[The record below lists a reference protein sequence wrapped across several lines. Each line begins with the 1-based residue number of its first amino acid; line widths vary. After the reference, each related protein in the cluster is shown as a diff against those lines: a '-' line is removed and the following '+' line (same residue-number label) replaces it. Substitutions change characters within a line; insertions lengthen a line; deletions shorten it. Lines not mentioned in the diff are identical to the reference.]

1 MRKALASV
9 LLLLLLTGCQTR
21 ADRALYASGGAAV
34 PVTAGEPGAA
44 KEDGE
49 SGEVGEGEAPEPRY
63 VALTFDD
70 GPRPDTTGPLLEGLA
85 QRGVT
90 ATFFVIG
97 EQVPGNEELIR
108 RMVRDG
114 HQVGSH
120 TYSHV
125 RLGTAEKNTVIEEI
139 QKTEVVLS
147 NALGSEGEYWLRP
160 PYGII
165 DKERSALI
173 KTPMIYWSL
182 DPQDWKKL
190 DAGRVTEYVV
200 NNVQGGDIV
209 LLHDFY
215 PTSVQAAL
223 RIVDRLQAEGY
234 IFVTVEQLFAL
245 EGVTPQPG
253 LLYASPVKLRPVK

>member
-21 ADRALYASGGAAV
+21 ADRAQYASGGAAV

-44 KEDGE
+44 EEDGE
-49 SGEVGEGEAPEPRY
+49 SGEAGEGEAPEPRY

-90 ATFFVIG
+90 VTFFVIG

-120 TYSHV
+120 T
-125 RLGTAEKNTVIEEI
+125 
-139 QKTEVVLS
+139 
-147 NALGSEGEYWLRP
+147 
-160 PYGII
+160 
-165 DKERSALI
+165 
-173 KTPMIYWSL
+173 
-182 DPQDWKKL
+182 
-190 DAGRVTEYVV
+190 
-200 NNVQGGDIV
+200 
-209 LLHDFY
+209 
-215 PTSVQAAL
+215 
-223 RIVDRLQAEGY
+223 
-234 IFVTVEQLFAL
+234 
-245 EGVTPQPG
+245 
-253 LLYASPVKLRPVK
+253 